1 MYKTVA
7 LYFTPLTLLMM
18 VKKKKQQAK
27 GVSSANVNERKDK
40 KDRQDKNKSKD
51 NKIIVVERPR
61 VCQLDFKGS
70 FRSYLKVPKTF
81 DLIF

>member
-1 MYKTVA
+1 
-7 LYFTPLTLLMM
+7 M

-40 KDRQDKNKSKD
+40 KDRQDKKDKNKSKD

-70 FRSYLKVPKTF
+70 FRSYLKVPKAF